1 MVEAMGGGVF
11 TFIVELAN
19 GLCNDF
25 DITIAFGM
33 REETPKNYA
42 DFFDNRIQLVEVKNF
57 TRSLNPMKDLKAY
70 LELRKIVKD
79 VQPDIIHTHSSKA
92 GAIGRFMFPGKC
104 EKVLYTPHG
113 YSFLMEGVSKNKRNL
128 YKLIEK
134 ICGAK
139 SNCITIAC
147 GEVNGSRDLQFV
159 KNQHTLVMAS
169 ICRKWTEYLKLY
181 H

>member
-1 MVEAMGGGVF
+1 MAKEKKKVLHMVEAMGGGVF

-92 GAIGRFMFPGKC
+92 GAIGRFMFSGKC

-113 YSFLMEGVSKNKRNL
+113 YSFLMEGVSKNKKKL

-147 GEVNGSRDLQFV
+147 GESEWKQGLTVC
-159 KNQHTLVMAS
+159 K
-169 ICRKWTEYLKLY
+169 E
-181 H
+181 

>member
-79 VQPDIIHTHSSKA
+79 RKRQYSSRVNRKN
-92 GAIGRFMFPGKC
+92 MWC
-104 EKVLYTPHG
+104 KV
-113 YSFLMEGVSKNKRNL
+113 
-128 YKLIEK
+128 KL
-134 ICGAK
+134 
-139 SNCITIAC
+139 
-147 GEVNGSRDLQFV
+147 
-159 KNQHTLVMAS
+159 H
-169 ICRKWTEYLKLY
+169 Y
-181 H
+181 HCLR